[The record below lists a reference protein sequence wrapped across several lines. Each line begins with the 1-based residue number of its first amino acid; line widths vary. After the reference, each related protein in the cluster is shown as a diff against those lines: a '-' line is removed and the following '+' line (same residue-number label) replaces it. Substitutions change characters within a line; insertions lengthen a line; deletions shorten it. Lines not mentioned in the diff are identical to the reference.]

1 MNARH
6 LRCAGLVLA
15 IAAAPVIALYASS
28 ASKAETTGATAG
40 SKKSARAKVTK
51 KRVTKAHPLKIP
63 NSAFEALAWHE
74 IKGWI
79 EDDHGEAFSAFL
91 ASCKPILRTSEKGRA
106 QRGETYNA
114 LFDVCGRAVAALPID
129 EAGARHFFEQNFR
142 PIKLTASGETDGF
155 FTGYYEPVVE
165 GARWPSDIYT
175 MPLYSRPPNLVTQR
189 LRRSGGK
196 SKAGKRTVKSA
207 TAPYYDRTQIEEG
220 ALAGRGLEIVWLK
233 DPIDAF
239 FAEIQGSVRV
249 RLEDGKVIRL
259 NYADKNGHPYFAVG
273 SVLIQRG
280 IVTREEI
287 SMQKIREFME
297 KNPDEGKALRRM
309 NRSYVFFRE
318 TDLGEHDE
326 AIGAQGISLT
336 AARSIAVDRKIHTY
350 GMPVFVNALLPIVS
364 EKPDTWFR
372 RLMIAQDTGGAIIG
386 PARADIYLGAG
397 DEAARAAGRFKH
409 PGQFVMLIPNELDP
423 ENEAL
428 GMPLPQPRPKVEE
441 SSLVAIFNRPQ
452 AKPEEKPEPAPAAA
466 AALPATAAPM
476 PKPDPRSKADTRSQS
491 AARGESKPDAA
502 PKPVAKPAAAPAAKP
517 QLAAQPKLDA
527 SSAKPSAKPAESKST
542 ESKPVPGKPDT
553 AAKPRAATGNGNPF
567 PKPISAAPAKP
578 APKPAAKPSE
588 KASSWPQTGAARDGG
603 FPRTTLHSGTASR
616 DPRVRC
622 ARARASWRRLSRRLS
637 CPSRH
642 GHPKSLRPRLWSRS
656 RRHRRR
662 RGRPQSRRSTARRNR
677 RSHVAATRSMR
688 GSICTAIPRRRRMTR
703 SCASCAGRRR
713 KAAVWCW

>member
-1 MNARH
+1 LDLIGGSWRTLRRLNARH
-6 LRCAGLVLA
+6 LRCAGLALA
-15 IAAAPVIALYASS
+15 IAAAPVFIALELSSPSRAEPKANAS
-28 ASKAETTGATAG
+28 AKT
-40 SKKSARAKVTK
+40 SARAKVAK

-63 NSAFEALAWHE
+63 NSDFEALAWHE

-91 ASCKPILRTSEKGRA
+91 ASCKPILKTSEKGRA
-106 QRGETYNA
+106 HRGETFNA
-114 LFDVCGRAVAALPID
+114 LFEVCGRAVAALPLD
-129 EAGARHFFEQNFR
+129 ETGARHFFEQNFR
-142 PIKLTASGETDGF
+142 PIKLTASGETEGF

-175 MPLYSRPPNLVTQR
+175 TPLYSRPPNLVTQR
-189 LRRSGGK
+189 LRRSGSKG
-196 SKAGKRTVKSA
+196 KAGKRTVKRA

-220 ALAGRGLEIVWLK
+220 ALAGRELEIVWLK

-297 KNPDEGKALRRM
+297 KNPEEGKELRRM
-309 NRSYVFFRE
+309 NKSYVFFRE

-364 EKPDTWFR
+364 EKPDIWFR

-397 DEAARAAGRFKH
+397 EEAARAAGRFKH
-409 PGQFVMLIPNELDP
+409 NGQFVMLIPNELDP

-428 GMPLPQPRPKVEE
+428 GMPLPQPRPKFEE
-441 SSLVAIFNRPQ
+441 NSLVAVFNRPQ
-452 AKPEEKPEPAPAAA
+452 AKPEDKPEPAPAAA
-466 AALPATAAPM
+466 LPVAAAPM
-476 PKPDPRSKADTRSQS
+476 PKPDPRSKPEPKSQS
-491 AARGESKPDAA
+491 AARGESKPA
-502 PKPVAKPAAAPAAKP
+502 VKPASAPAAKP

-527 SSAKPSAKPAESKST
+527 SSAKPAAKRSDAKPSDA
-542 ESKPVPGKPDT
+542 KPSETKPSETKPAQAKPDT
-553 AAKPRAATGNGNPF
+553 AAKPRSVTGSGNPF

-578 APKPAAKPSE
+578 ASKPAAKPSE
-588 KASSWPQTGAARDGG
+588 KPSS
-603 FPRTTLHSGTASR
+603 
-616 DPRVRC
+616 
-622 ARARASWRRLSRRLS
+622 
-637 CPSRH
+637 
-642 GHPKSLRPRLWSRS
+642 
-656 RRHRRR
+656 
-662 RGRPQSRRSTARRNR
+662 
-677 RSHVAATRSMR
+677 
-688 GSICTAIPRRRRMTR
+688 
-703 SCASCAGRRR
+703 
-713 KAAVWCW
+713 

>member
-1 MNARH
+1 MIGGPWRALRRLNARYF
-6 LRCAGLVLA
+6 RCAGLALA
-15 IAAAPVIALYASS
+15 IAAAPVLALHASP
-28 ASKAETTGATAG
+28 ASKAETTGAATA
-40 SKKSARAKVTK
+40 SKKSARAKVAK

-63 NSAFEALAWHE
+63 NSVFEPLAWHE
-74 IKGWI
+74 IKGWM

-106 QRGETYNA
+106 QRGETFNA
-114 LFDVCGRAVAALPID
+114 LFEVCRRAVAALPLD
-129 EAGARHFFEQNFR
+129 ETGARHFFEQNFR
-142 PIKLTASGETDGF
+142 PIKLAAQGESEGF

-165 GARWPSDIYT
+165 GSRWPSDVYT
-175 MPLYSRPPNLVTQR
+175 TPLYSRPPNLVTQR

-196 SKAGKRTVKSA
+196 GKAGKRIVKRA

-220 ALAGRGLEIVWLK
+220 AIAGRGLEIVWLK

-297 KNPDEGKALRRM
+297 KNPEEGKELRRM
-309 NRSYVFFRE
+309 NKSYVFFRE

-397 DEAARAAGRFKH
+397 EEAARAAGRFKH
-409 PGQFVMLIPNELDP
+409 NGQFVMLIPNELDP
-423 ENEAL
+423 DDQAL
-428 GMPLPQPRPKVEE
+428 GMPLPQPRPKPGET
-441 SSLVAIFNRPQ
+441 SQIASYARPGAAQ
-452 AKPEEKPEPAPAAA
+452 EAKSEAVPAATA
-466 AALPATAAPM
+466 AIPATAAPM
-476 PKPDPRSKADTRSQS
+476 PKPDPRPKPEPKSQS
-491 AARGESKPDAA
+491 AARGESKPQTKPQASAA
-502 PKPVAKPAAAPAAKP
+502 PEPKPAAKP

-527 SSAKPSAKPAESKST
+527 SSAKPSVKPSAKPAESK
-542 ESKPVPGKPDT
+542 PAQAKPDT
-553 AAKPRAATGNGNPF
+553 AAKPRSVTGNGNPF
-567 PKPISAAPAKP
+567 PKPISAAPAKS
-578 APKPAAKPSE
+578 APKPSTKPSE
-588 KASSWPQTGAARDGG
+588 KPSS
-603 FPRTTLHSGTASR
+603 
-616 DPRVRC
+616 
-622 ARARASWRRLSRRLS
+622 
-637 CPSRH
+637 
-642 GHPKSLRPRLWSRS
+642 
-656 RRHRRR
+656 
-662 RGRPQSRRSTARRNR
+662 
-677 RSHVAATRSMR
+677 
-688 GSICTAIPRRRRMTR
+688 
-703 SCASCAGRRR
+703 
-713 KAAVWCW
+713 

>member
-1 MNARH
+1 M
-6 LRCAGLVLA
+6 
-15 IAAAPVIALYASS
+15 
-28 ASKAETTGATAG
+28 
-40 SKKSARAKVTK
+40 
-51 KRVTKAHPLKIP
+51 TKAHPLKIP
-63 NSAFEALAWHE
+63 NSTFEPLAWHE

-79 EDDHGEAFSAFL
+79 DDDHGEALSAFL

-114 LFDVCGRAVAALPID
+114 LFDVCGRAVAALPLD
-129 EAGARHFFEQNFR
+129 ETGARHFFEQNFR
-142 PIKLTASGETDGF
+142 PVKLTAQGETDGF

-165 GARWPSDIYT
+165 GSRWPSDVYT
-175 MPLYSRPPNLVTQR
+175 TPLYSRPPNLVTQR
-189 LRRSGGK
+189 LRRSGSKG
-196 SKAGKRTVKSA
+196 KAGKRTVKRA
-207 TAPYYDRTQIEEG
+207 TAPFYDRTQIEEG

-297 KNPDEGKALRRM
+297 KNPEEGKELRRM
-309 NRSYVFFRE
+309 NKSYVFFRE

-350 GMPVFVNALLPIVS
+350 GMPVFVNAFLPIVS

-397 DEAARAAGRFKH
+397 EEAARAAGRFKH
-409 PGQFVMLIPNELDP
+409 NGQFVMLIPNELDP
-423 ENEAL
+423 ENQAL
-428 GMPLPQPRPKVEE
+428 GMPLPQPRPKVDEN
-441 SSLVAIFNRPQ
+441 SLVASVNRPQ
-452 AKPEEKPEPAPAAA
+452 AKPEDKPGPAPAAA
-466 AALPATAAPM
+466 AALPLTAAPM
-476 PKPDPRSKADTRSQS
+476 PKPDPRAKRETRSQS
-491 AARGESKPDAA
+491 AARGE
-502 PKPVAKPAAAPAAKP
+502 PKPEPAANPAARHETAPKPAAAPAAKP

-527 SSAKPSAKPAESKST
+527 PSAKPSVKPADSKPAQAKPD
-542 ESKPVPGKPDT
+542 P
-553 AAKPRAATGNGNPF
+553 AAKPRSVTGNGNPF

-588 KASSWPQTGAARDGG
+588 KPSS
-603 FPRTTLHSGTASR
+603 
-616 DPRVRC
+616 
-622 ARARASWRRLSRRLS
+622 
-637 CPSRH
+637 
-642 GHPKSLRPRLWSRS
+642 
-656 RRHRRR
+656 
-662 RGRPQSRRSTARRNR
+662 
-677 RSHVAATRSMR
+677 
-688 GSICTAIPRRRRMTR
+688 
-703 SCASCAGRRR
+703 
-713 KAAVWCW
+713 

>member
-1 MNARH
+1 LIGGSWRILRRLNARH
-6 LRCAGLVLA
+6 VRCAGLALA
-15 IAAAPVIALYASS
+15 IAAAPVIAVQSSS
-28 ASKAETTGATAG
+28 ASKAETTGAAA
-40 SKKSARAKVTK
+40 KDSARAKAAK
-51 KRVTKAHPLKIP
+51 KRPTKAHPLKIP
-63 NSAFEALAWHE
+63 NSNFEALAWHE

-79 EDDHGEAFSAFL
+79 EDDHGEALSAFL
-91 ASCKPILRTSEKGRA
+91 ASCKPILRSSEKARNR
-106 QRGETYNA
+106 RGETYDA
-114 LFDVCGRAVAALPID
+114 LFEVCGRAMAALPLD
-129 EAGARHFFEQNFR
+129 QTGARHFFEQNFR
-142 PIKLTASGETDGF
+142 PIKLTAEGETDGF
-155 FTGYYEPVVE
+155 FTGYYEPVVD

-175 MPLYSRPPNLVTQR
+175 TPLYKRPPNLVTQR
-189 LRRSGGK
+189 LRRSGAKG
-196 SKAGKRTVKSA
+196 KAGKRMVKRA

-220 ALAGRGLEIVWLK
+220 AIAGRDLEIVWLK

-249 RLEDGKVIRL
+249 RLEDGKVVRL

-297 KNPDEGKALRRM
+297 KNPEEGKELRRM
-309 NRSYVFFRE
+309 NKSFVFFRE

-409 PGQFVMLIPNELDP
+409 NGQFVMLVPNELDP
-423 ENEAL
+423 DNQAL
-428 GMPLPQPRPKVEE
+428 SMPLPQPRPTD
-441 SSLVAIFNRPQ
+441 SSLVASAAPQ
-452 AKPEEKPEPAPAAA
+452 NAPESKPETLRGTTAS
-466 AALPATAAPM
+466 LPATAAPL
-476 PKPDPRSKADTRSQS
+476 PTPDPRT
-491 AARGESKPDAA
+491 KPDAKAQSATRSA
-502 PKPVAKPAAAPAAKP
+502 PKPLPAAAPVAKP

-527 SSAKPSAKPAESKST
+527 SSAKPAAAPAAKPAAAVAQP
-542 ESKPVPGKPDT
+542 KPAQRKPDA
-553 AAKPRAATGNGNPF
+553 AAKPRATTGNGNPF

-588 KASSWPQTGAARDGG
+588 KPSS
-603 FPRTTLHSGTASR
+603 
-616 DPRVRC
+616 
-622 ARARASWRRLSRRLS
+622 
-637 CPSRH
+637 
-642 GHPKSLRPRLWSRS
+642 
-656 RRHRRR
+656 
-662 RGRPQSRRSTARRNR
+662 
-677 RSHVAATRSMR
+677 
-688 GSICTAIPRRRRMTR
+688 
-703 SCASCAGRRR
+703 
-713 KAAVWCW
+713 